1 MAFLFYSDSTISF
14 PDIASKYYFWIKQ
27 IAMNKVRWGILSTA
41 KIGLKQVIPA
51 MQKGQFIE
59 VTAIASRDIDKA
71 NQAAA
76 ELGIPKTYASYEE
89 LLADPDIDAVYNPL
103 PNHLHVPYTIKALQ
117 AGKHVL
123 CEKPIGLDAA
133 DAQKLIDAAKQY
145 PKLKVMEAFMYRFHP
160 QWQKA
165 KAIVEQGLL
174 GEVKTITAFFSYFN
188 ADANNIR
195 NKPETGGGGLM
206 DIGCYCISFPR
217 FIFGNEPQKVVAIAD
232 IDPALQTDR
241 ITSGMLD
248 FGDGKT
254 ATFTCSTQL
263 EPYQRVHIFGTKGKL
278 EIEIPVNAVADEP
291 ARLSLQINKSIE
303 EIHTEAVNQYTLQG
317 DAFSQAILNDIP
329 APTPITDALNNMK
342 VIDAV
347 FKSAKEKAWI
357 NI

>member
-1 MAFLFYSDSTISF
+1 
-14 PDIASKYYFWIKQ
+14 
-27 IAMNKVRWGILSTA
+27 MNKVRWGILSTA

-59 VTAIASRDIDKA
+59 VTAIASRDGDKA
-71 NQAAA
+71 KQAAA
-76 ELGIPKTYASYEE
+76 ELNVAKAYNSYEE
-89 LLADPDIDAVYNPL
+89 LLADPNIDAIYNPL

-133 DAQKLIDAAKQY
+133 EAQELIDAAKQY

-165 KAIVEQGLL
+165 KSIVEQGLL
-174 GEVKTITAFFSYFN
+174 GEVRNIQSHFSYFN
-188 ADANNIR
+188 PDPANIR

-217 FIFGNEPQKVVAIAD
+217 FIFNSEPQKVVAIAD

-241 ITSGMLD
+241 ITSAMLD
-248 FGDGKT
+248 FSDGKT

-278 EIEIPVNAVADEP
+278 EIEIPVNAIANEP
-291 ARLSLQINKSIE
+291 AKLWLQINKNIKE
-303 EIHTEAVNQYTLQG
+303 LQTEAVNQYTLQG
-317 DAFSQAILNDIP
+317 DAFSQAILNDTP
-329 APTPITDALNNMK
+329 VPTPPADALGNMK
-342 VIDAV
+342 AIDAV
-347 FKSAKEKAWI
+347 FKSAKEKVWV
-357 NI
+357 NL